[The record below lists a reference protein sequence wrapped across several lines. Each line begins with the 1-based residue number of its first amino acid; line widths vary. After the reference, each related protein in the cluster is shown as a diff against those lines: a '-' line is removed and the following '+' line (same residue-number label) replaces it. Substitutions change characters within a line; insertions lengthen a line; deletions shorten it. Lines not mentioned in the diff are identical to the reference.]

1 MTFKPINA
9 KSFKGT
15 MVGLIY
21 KLTLPLVPYKLI
33 FNVLRLAINLLKIVV
48 RNKALLSIID
58 IINNDHFQISLLFHL
73 NYQFSQ
79 ELT

>member
-1 MTFKPINA
+1 MSFKPINS
-9 KSFKGT
+9 KNFNGT

>member
-1 MTFKPINA
+1 
-9 KSFKGT
+9 

-33 FNVLRLAINLLKIVV
+33 FNILRLAINLLKIVV
-48 RNKALLSIID
+48 TNEALSLIIN